1 VGLTPVGVQRSN
13 KGFRQ
18 PIFGSFGSSGRIA
31 GLTGWPQVSAFAGE
45 HLVPQGRAQRN
56 TALSQMEDT
65 RPRDTAQDGPSEAAA
80 EPAIHAILP
89 QWLRLAMLAAALA
102 AAATIGAFVGSLSVG
117 GVAQFWPQIAP
128 SSSNVAASGGAQA
141 AKTELAELSALKTDL
156 EGVARNLNNQFAKLA
171 ERLDRMERAEAD
183 LHAKLAHIGEAV
195 DRLEM
200 ARESVKASD
209 AAPAGV
215 AITGT
220 IPNSS
225 SASAEP
231 EPCRI
236 GSCTPCAGAMRWSKI
251 ATATFSRS
259 PAAGRSLGRRD
270 RAGAYQSAR

>member
-1 VGLTPVGVQRSN
+1 
-13 KGFRQ
+13 
-18 PIFGSFGSSGRIA
+18 
-31 GLTGWPQVSAFAGE
+31 
-45 HLVPQGRAQRN
+45 
-56 TALSQMEDT
+56 
-65 RPRDTAQDGPSEAAA
+65 
-80 EPAIHAILP
+80 
-89 QWLRLAMLAAALA
+89 
-102 AAATIGAFVGSLSVG
+102 
-117 GVAQFWPQIAP
+117 
-128 SSSNVAASGGAQA
+128 
-141 AKTELAELSALKTDL
+141 LSALKTDL

-183 LHAKLAHIGEAV
+183 LHAKPAHIGEAV

-220 IPNSS
+220 IPNGS

-251 ATATFSRS
+251 ATATFSMDGHWVVVTARGLISRRADQLAADRITIDAKRAACS
-259 PAAGRSLGRRD
+259 PGFCTFSRDDFTHHHVGDVYSCPAGKMLTTTGSL
-270 RAGAYQSAR
+270 

>member
-1 VGLTPVGVQRSN
+1 VQRLVHARFPAPLPTHRGPVGIAN
-13 KGFRQ
+13 
-18 PIFGSFGSSGRIA
+18 GRDA
-31 GLTGWPQVSAFAGE
+31 GTCRGGDPLGG
-45 HLVPQGRAQRN
+45 L
-56 TALSQMEDT
+56 LS
-65 RPRDTAQDGPSEAAA
+65 
-80 EPAIHAILP
+80 EPASHAILP
-89 QWLRLAMLAAALA
+89 QSLCLAMLAAALA

-128 SSSNVAASGGAQA
+128 SSSNVAASGGVQA

-236 GSCTPCAGAMRWSKI
+236 GSCPPCAGAMRWSKI

>member
-1 VGLTPVGVQRSN
+1 
-13 KGFRQ
+13 
-18 PIFGSFGSSGRIA
+18 
-31 GLTGWPQVSAFAGE
+31 
-45 HLVPQGRAQRN
+45 
-56 TALSQMEDT
+56 
-65 RPRDTAQDGPSEAAA
+65 
-80 EPAIHAILP
+80 
-89 QWLRLAMLAAALA
+89 MLAAALA

-183 LHAKLAHIGEAV
+183 LHAKPAHIGEAV

-270 RAGAYQSAR
+270 RAGLISRRADQLAADRITIDAKRAACSPGFCTFSRDDFTHHHVGDVYSCPAGKMLTTTGSL